1 LPARDECGSSLR
13 LSSRGGDLAPLRQRT
28 AWHESAHIVV
38 SRAMDFPI
46 SFATIEPNKWLSG
59 RCLAPLSPPDDS
71 PEQQI
76 AAAQAI
82 CDQARA
88 IIGNTL
94 GQDPMESA
102 EWRTH
107 VHARCTIL
115 AAGNCAEQLA
125 FPDIAP
131 LDNGMDQALS
141 RIYAESICAPAA
153 VPAFLEYVRQ
163 EATALLVSQ
172 RHVLEALADALEA
185 RRTLDTMAIDVV
197 IAAAVCKAD
206 KGQEKARREVW
217 NRKLESAAAFR
228 QEVEIVSG
236 I

>member
-1 LPARDECGSSLR
+1 
-13 LSSRGGDLAPLRQRT
+13 
-28 AWHESAHIVV
+28 
-38 SRAMDFPI
+38 M
-46 SFATIEPNKWLSG
+46 
-59 RCLAPLSPPDDS
+59 
-71 PEQQI
+71 
-76 AAAQAI
+76 
-82 CDQARA
+82 
-88 IIGNTL
+88 
-94 GQDPMESA
+94 
-102 EWRTH
+102 
-107 VHARCTIL
+107 IL
-115 AAGNCAEQLA
+115 AAGTCAEQLA
-125 FPDIAP
+125 FPGIAP

-206 KGQEKARREVW
+206 KEQEKARREVW

>member
-1 LPARDECGSSLR
+1 MIHRSNRLRARR
-13 LSSRGGDLAPLRQRT
+13 L
-28 AWHESAHIVV
+28 
-38 SRAMDFPI
+38 F
-46 SFATIEPNKWLSG
+46 
-59 RCLAPLSPPDDS
+59 
-71 PEQQI
+71 
-76 AAAQAI
+76 

-88 IIGNTL
+88 LIGDTL

-153 VPAFLEYVRQ
+153 VETFLEYARQ
-163 EATALLVSQ
+163 EASALLVSQ
-172 RHVLEALADALEA
+172 HHVLEALADTLEA
-185 RRTLDTMAIDVV
+185 CGSLTGPEIDTTIAEVV
-197 IAAAVCKAD
+197 QTRLLA
-206 KGQEKARREVW
+206 QERNRREAMREMTARTATFLKEHGNAHGISAGPLLDRSR
-217 NRKLESAAAFR
+217 NRSIL
-228 QEVEIVSG
+228 G
-236 I
+236 G

>member
-1 LPARDECGSSLR
+1 LIGQNKSMMNDSSRGLQTPLPARDERGPPLR

-28 AWHESAHIVV
+28 AWHESGHVVV

-46 SFATIEPNKWLSG
+46 SCVTVEPNKWFSG

-71 PEQQI
+71 PKQQI

-94 GQDPMESA
+94 GQDPMEFA

-115 AAGNCAEQLA
+115 AAGNCAEQIA

-131 LDNGMDQALS
+131 LDNGMDRTLS
-141 RIYAESICAPAA
+141 RIYAESICAPSAIE
-153 VPAFLEYVRQ
+153 AFLEYARQ

-172 RHVLEALADALEA
+172 RHVLEALAEALEVHGS
-185 RRTLDTMAIDVV
+185 LS
-197 IAAAVCKAD
+197 
-206 KGQEKARREVW
+206 GPEKTPSSPRPSRPV
-217 NRKLESAAAFR
+217 F
-228 QEVEIVSG
+228 
-236 I
+236 